1 MRTLRLALIGFGN
14 VGQGLA
20 TIIRE
25 HGTAIAEREGVELRI
40 VSVHTARRGALVEP
54 DGLDAGALLAALAR
68 DGRLAPA
75 DAAETWPVER
85 VLREG
90 TADVVVETTPT
101 DLQTAEPATSY
112 LRLALENGRHVVT
125 TNKGPVALHY
135 PALAVLAAE
144 RGLMV
149 GVEGTVMA
157 GTPVM
162 RLGSE
167 ALAGSGLRRIE
178 GILNGTTNYMLEE
191 MRGGATYSDALAE
204 AQALGYAETDPTADV
219 DGHDAAVKVVILGNL
234 LLGGALTLADVPTTG
249 ISGLTPADVA
259 AAEAAGECW
268 KLIGVVERVG
278 DRVRGEVAPVRLPLT
293 HPLAAVGGATNAVTI
308 TSDVLGDVTLS
319 GPGAGRLETG
329 FAIVADL
336 LAIARRTADAT

>member
-1 MRTLRLALIGFGN
+1 MAA
-14 VGQGLA
+14 Q
-20 TIIRE
+20 
-25 HGTAIAEREGVELRI
+25 EGVDLRI
-40 VSVHTARRGALVEP
+40 VSVHTARRGVLVEP
-54 DGLDAGALLAALAR
+54 DGLDAGELLATLAR
-68 DGRLAPA
+68 DDRLAPA
-75 DAAETWPVER
+75 VKAEAWPVER

-90 TADVVVETTPT
+90 NADVVVETTPT

-135 PALAVLAAE
+135 PTLAALAAE
-144 RGLMV
+144 RGLSV

-162 RLGSE
+162 RLGGE
-167 ALAGSGLRRIE
+167 ALAGSGLRRIQ
-178 GILNGTTNYMLEE
+178 GILNGTTNYMLEQ

-234 LLGGALTLADVPTTG
+234 LLGGELTLADVPTAG
-249 ISGLTPADVA
+249 ISGLTQADVA
-259 AAEAAGECW
+259 AAAAVGECW

-278 DRVRGEVAPVRLPLT
+278 DTVRGEVAPVRLPLT
-293 HPLAAVGGATNAVTI
+293 HPLAAVAGATNAVTI

-319 GPGAGRLETG
+319 GPGAGRIETG

-336 LAIARRTADAT
+336 LAIARRMADAAQ